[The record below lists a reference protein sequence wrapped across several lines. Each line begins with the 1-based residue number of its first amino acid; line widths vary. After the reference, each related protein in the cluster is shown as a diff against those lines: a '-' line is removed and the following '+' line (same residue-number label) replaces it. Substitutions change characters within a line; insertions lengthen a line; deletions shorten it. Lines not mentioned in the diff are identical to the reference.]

1 MEDLFKKFINAGVG
15 LVSLTNDRVQSTIDK
30 LVQDSKLSEQ
40 EGAKIMDELKKN
52 TDTKRQE
59 LEKQFQGLASRLMK
73 TAGIAS
79 NADVEE
85 LKRTVKGGS
94 KSKITGASDE
104 AEASSPAA
112 GKVSSTPVKA
122 HSSAASTAA
131 AVKVAGAKS
140 GNTTGKPKK
149 SSAPESKEEKANKTA
164 AKKAIS
170 PNDNTS
176 SSGSQLS

>member
-15 LVSLTNDRVQSTIDK
+15 LVSLTNDRVQKTIDA
-30 LVQDSKLSEQ
+30 LVKESKLSEQ
-40 EGAKIMDELKKN
+40 EGARIMDDLKKN

-73 TAGIAS
+73 SAGVAT

-85 LKRTVKGGS
+85 LKRTVKGGGT
-94 KSKITGASDE
+94 KASS
-104 AEASSPAA
+104 AATSPAA
-112 GKVSSTPVKA
+112 AKVSSTSVK
-122 HSSAASTAA
+122 SKGTAAKTAA
-131 AVKVAGAKS
+131 AVKATNTKT
-140 GNTTGKPKK
+140 GNTTGNSSK
-149 SSAPESKEEKANKTA
+149 SASGESKETKANKTA

-176 SSGSQLS
+176 SNGSQLS

>member
-15 LVSLTNDRVQSTIDK
+15 FVSLTNDRVQSTIDK
-30 LVQDSKLSEQ
+30 LVQESKLSES

-52 TDTKRQE
+52 TDSKRKE

-73 TAGIAS
+73 GAGVAS
-79 NADVEE
+79 NDDVEE
-85 LKRTVKGGS
+85 LKRTVKGNS
-94 KSKITGASDE
+94 KS
-104 AEASSPAA
+104 AEATSPAA
-112 GKVSSTPVKA
+112 GKVSSTSVRNNTT
-122 HSSAASTAA
+122 AASTAA
-131 AVKVAGAKS
+131 ATKVAKS
-140 GNTTGKPKK
+140 K
-149 SSAPESKEEKANKTA
+149 SSKPTISKTDSPEDKAKKIA